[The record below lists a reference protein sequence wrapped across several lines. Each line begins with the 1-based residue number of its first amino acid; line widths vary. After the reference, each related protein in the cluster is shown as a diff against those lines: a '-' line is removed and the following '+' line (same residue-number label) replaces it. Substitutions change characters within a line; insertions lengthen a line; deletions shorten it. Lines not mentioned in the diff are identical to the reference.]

1 MNNVIKGRSDHQILS
16 LPGEIKLFQNIY
28 KGQILQVILAIQGR
42 GDSDLDPR
50 VKARFSRTTEE
61 WKAMSPEQQ
70 TEHLRRFFRGL
81 PPERKTI
88 DSRCNRVKLSSKL
101 KKVAKK
107 INQTKAAKRATTTSF
122 PKKRGGQTMNDVPVK
137 KKRLQPKKKP
147 VDKSKSKDGNKK
159 KNPRNRK
166 EPPPK
171 KPSPLKGPTAKKT
184 AEKGFQHLSSNDEEG
199 EDVMHSQRHSQEK
212 NPEFRPRPSV
222 WDNTDTDSN
231 ASPVKPASK
240 KSRTVTISSSE
251 SDNPGSDIPDI
262 SEPDQDIEVTPV
274 PPVRTTRFGRELR
287 TPGWQLSSSE
297 RERRRERQET
307 AKQNT
312 EPAEEFDDMGFGL
325 FD

>member
-1 MNNVIKGRSDHQILS
+1 MKSIFYQF
-16 LPGEIKLFQNIY
+16 KLFQNIY

-122 PKKRGGQTMNDVPVK
+122 PKKRGGQTMNDVP
-137 KKRLQPKKKP
+137 
-147 VDKSKSKDGNKK
+147 
-159 KNPRNRK
+159 
-166 EPPPK
+166 
-171 KPSPLKGPTAKKT
+171 
-184 AEKGFQHLSSNDEEG
+184 SNDEEG

-274 PPVRTTRFGRELR
+274 PPVRRTRFGRELR

-297 RERRRERQET
+297 RERRKERQET